1 MDEEGNRD
9 IYVEVTES
17 ELKDTLQRFQKD
29 KILGPTSWSIQFYL
43 GFFNLIGDDILK
55 VIEESILNGRIH
67 SPLNTTFI
75 ALIPKVNDPL
85 SFDDF

>member
-9 IYVEVTES
+9 IYAEVTES
-17 ELKDTLQRFQKD
+17 ELKDTLQSFQKD
-29 KILGPTSWSIQFYL
+29 KIPGPTGWSIQFYL